1 MVGRDNSVVALCAAA
16 MGLIEILNDRD
27 IDLEASGPERVAA
40 SASRNQREDQI
51 GTDAIRRGR
60 GSKAAFCRGQPRRI

>member
-27 IDLEASGPERVAA
+27 IDLEASGR
-40 SASRNQREDQI
+40 SALLPALREI
-51 GTDAIRRGR
+51 SEKIR
-60 GSKAAFCRGQPRRI
+60 